1 MENQACHGEDA
12 ALNGQ
17 VKESVREAATASPR
31 KPNVTRSLK
40 EDVSESQMPREKM
53 MLVGGAKMTD
63 AELLAIVLGS
73 GFQDH
78 NVLSVAHA
86 LLKDYD
92 SFALLAKA
100 SIDELKRYDG
110 IGKVKAIQI
119 SAVLEIARR
128 MVATQHDN
136 SEHSMMNH
144 PEAVVARVL
153 GYKMSEDSESFFVM
167 PLDKKCRLCGQ
178 MTEVT
183 RGTLD
188 ASLVHPREVFK
199 VALRWSAASILV
211 AHNHPS
217 GDPAPSKE
225 DIDVTRKLVEAG
237 RILSIPLTDH
247 IIVGDAALFPPG
259 FHSIRRSGVVAFD

>member
-1 MENQACHGEDA
+1 MEKQPCHCEDSAVAGE
-12 ALNGQ
+12 
-17 VKESVREAATASPR
+17 VKESVREAVTASPR
-31 KPNVTRSLK
+31 KPNVTGYLK
-40 EDVSESQMPREKM
+40 EDVSESQLPREKM
-53 MLVGGAKMTD
+53 KLVGAHTMTD

-73 GFQDH
+73 GFQNH

-92 SFALLAKA
+92 SFTLLSKA
-100 SIDELKRYDG
+100 SIDELTRYDG
-110 IGKVKAIQI
+110 IGTVKAIQI
-119 SAVLEIARR
+119 VAVLEIARR
-128 MVATQHDN
+128 ILATQHDGR
-136 SEHSMMNH
+136 ELSMMNH

-199 VALRWSAASILV
+199 VALRWSAASIIV

-217 GDPAPSKE
+217 GDPSPSKE
-225 DIDVTRKLVEAG
+225 DVEVTRKLIEAG
-237 RILSIPLTDH
+237 RTLSIPLTDH
-247 IIVGDAALFPPG
+247 IIVGDAMLFPPG
-259 FHSIRRSGVVAFD
+259 FHSIRRSGVMAFD